1 MRIKLVSGIVAVML
15 AACQSSL
22 VPPDEVSSPPLQQ
35 QPACDHVILAGE
47 FETLGELAFT
57 PGMTVVDA
65 YTAGKRTF
73 HFRAIWV
80 ERDGRQ
86 IETFRPG
93 RQNDLSSEFELMPCD
108 VIRGVGGPF

>member
-1 MRIKLVSGIVAVML
+1 MRTKLVSGIVAVML

-22 VPPDEVSSPPLQQ
+22 VPPDEVSSPPLPQ

-47 FETLGELAFT
+47 FQTLGELAFMS
-57 PGMTVVDA
+57 GMTALDA
-65 YTAGKRTF
+65 STAGKRTY

-80 ERDGRQ
+80 ERDGKR

-108 VIRGVGGPF
+108 VIRGVGAIF